1 MRAVVTRC
9 SSASVEVAGETVGEL
24 SRPGLL
30 ALVGVT
36 HGDGLDDVAKL
47 VRKIAELRIL
57 ADERSALDL
66 DAPVLVVS
74 QFTLYGDARKGRR
87 PAWSKAAPGPV
98 SEPLIDA
105 LVEGLAARGLHVET
119 GRFGAMMRVHS
130 VNEGPFTILLDTA
143 EIA

>member
-74 QFTLYGDARKGRR
+74 QFTLYGGAADPPGRR
-87 PAWSKAAPGPV
+87 LRQARFRSRSSMRWSRA
-98 SEPLIDA
+98 SPLVA
-105 LVEGLAARGLHVET
+105 STSRQVASAR
-119 GRFGAMMRVHS
+119 
-130 VNEGPFTILLDTA
+130 
-143 EIA
+143 